1 MRLIRGDEN
10 RLFTGYFDSAPY
22 TGPAFRVTVTAHG
35 ETLEKQHWTTRE
47 EADRCAENR
56 RVSYEDTG
64 ADVVVTQVQ

>member
-10 RLFTGYFDSAPY
+10 RLFTGYFDSAPS
-22 TGPAFRVTVTAHG
+22 FRVTVTAHG

-56 RVSYEDTG
+56 RASYEDTG